1 MRFVSEICELV
12 LKTLVPNERVTL
24 VGGGRVWQD
33 VAEDAAGRLLGGA
46 WAALGGWFWVG
57 GSGRRTLPPSCPSV
71 FMLSSVLVR
80 FLAGSSIVMC
90 CVAYDVSHGSS

>member
-1 MRFVSEICELV
+1 MSALHSSGAEGCGKMWQ
-12 LKTLVPNERVTL
+12 KT
-24 VGGGRVWQD
+24 Q
-33 VAEDAAGRLLGGA
+33 LGGS
-46 WAALGGWFWVG
+46 WAALGRLWVALGRLLG